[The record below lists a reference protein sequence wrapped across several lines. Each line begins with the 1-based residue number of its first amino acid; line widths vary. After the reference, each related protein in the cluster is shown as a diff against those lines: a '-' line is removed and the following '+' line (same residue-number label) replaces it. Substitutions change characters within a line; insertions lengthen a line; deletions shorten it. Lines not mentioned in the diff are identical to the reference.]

1 TNRLFRSVGVEIVSA
16 TATARSAAS
25 ASAGSHALTASA
37 QHPEIVRHNLKARS
51 LLSFFVLP
59 FTRLNAA
66 FDKNERALLQIL
78 LRNLR
83 LFPPHDDLV
92 PLRPLLP
99 FAIAV
104 FIRFVRGHGKIGDR
118 LSTARVTC
126 FGIASQ
132 TPDQDYLVD

>member
-1 TNRLFRSVGVEIVSA
+1 MFPSAYGRTNAQSAAARLEGNVFVRNLGACATPTNRLFRSVGVEIVSA

-99 FAIAV
+99 
-104 FIRFVRGHGKIGDR
+104 
-118 LSTARVTC
+118 
-126 FGIASQ
+126 
-132 TPDQDYLVD
+132 